1 MPEGKVHERF
11 NLLLG
16 GAFALA
22 GTAVGL
28 DWGHPFCSG
37 AAAGYLVG
45 TFLVTPDVDHY
56 PRYRTRPVQG
66 WGRLGFIWVFY
77 GLLFRHRG
85 LSHNWLLGPLTRVVY
100 LSPLL
105 LLLGLLLERLGLM
118 PPPGALWGGLAGY
131 YLSQWLHL
139 WLDRIPLRLERL

>member
-1 MPEGKVHERF
+1 MPEGKLHERF

-22 GTAVGL
+22 GTTLGL
-28 DWGHPFCSG
+28 DWNHPFWSG

-45 TFLVTPDVDHY
+45 TLLVTPDVDHY

-66 WGRLGFIWVFY
+66 WGRLGFVWVFY

-105 LLLGLLLERLGLM
+105 LLLGLLLERLGLT
-118 PPPGALWGGLAGY
+118 PPLGALWGGLAGY

-139 WLDRIPLRLERL
+139 WLDGIPLRLERL

>member
-1 MPEGKVHERF
+1 MPEGFVHERF

-22 GTAVGL
+22 GTALGL
-28 DWGHPFCSG
+28 DWNHPFWPG
-37 AAAGYLVG
+37 AAAGYLAG
-45 TFLVTPDVDHY
+45 TLLVTPDVDHY
-56 PRYRTRPVQG
+56 PRYRTSPVRS
-66 WGRLGFIWVFY
+66 WGRLGFVWVFY

-85 LSHNWLLGPLTRVVY
+85 LSHNWILGPLTRIVY

-105 LLLGLLLERLGLM
+105 LLLGPLLERSGLV
-118 PPPGALWGGLAGY
+118 PSPGALWGGLAGY

-139 WLDRIPLRLERL
+139 WLDGIPLRLERL